1 MNTVAIQG
9 IGGAF
14 HEEAA
19 RLWFEQTITILPK
32 MHFNQLVETVEKG
45 ECSYGIIAIENTI
58 SGTIHRNL
66 SLLKEHQVHVCG
78 EVNLRI
84 QQNLGVIPGVRMEEL
99 REVRSHY
106 MAINQ
111 CRQYFKQYPNI
122 SLVNDKDTALSI
134 KEVADQQLTDV
145 GAIGSMLAMKLYGL
159 EVLAESIE
167 TNKLNY
173 TRFFIIQPERK
184 HNFNSAFNKAT
195 MTLILPHERGSLNR
209 VLNLFTAYQINLTK
223 LESIPIIGQPYH
235 YEFVMDMEF
244 ESMEYFKLVV
254 QILGQ
259 ITEEFHLL
267 GIYARA
273 EKR

>member
-1 MNTVAIQG
+1 MNTIAIQG

-19 RLWFEQTITILPK
+19 RLWFEEEISILPK
-32 MHFNQLVETVEKG
+32 MHFNQLVEAVENQ
-45 ECSYGIIAIENTI
+45 ECSHGIIAIENTI

-66 SLLKEHQVHVCG
+66 SLIKEHEVYVCG

-84 QQNLGVIPGVRMEEL
+84 QQNLGVLPGVNINDL
-99 REVRSHY
+99 KEVRSHY

-111 CRQYFKQYPNI
+111 CRQYFKQYPAI

-134 KEVADQQLTDV
+134 KQVADQQLTDV

-159 EVLAESIE
+159 EVIAESIE
-167 TNKLNY
+167 TNKQNY
-173 TRFFIIQPERK
+173 TRFFIIRSGRK
-184 HNFNSAFNKAT
+184 YDFNPAFNKAT
-195 MTLILPHERGSLNR
+195 MTLILSHEQGSLNR
-209 VLNLFTAYQINLTK
+209 VLNLFTAYNINLTK

-244 ESMEYFKLVV
+244 ESMDYFKLVV
-254 QILGQ
+254 QILDQ
-259 ITEEFHLL
+259 ITEEFQLL
-267 GIYARA
+267 GVY
-273 EKR
+273 EKAKKA